1 MRFYLRVMPAL
12 IVLLLAGCSV
22 LPEAQTATAYL
33 LPSVAQAPSA
43 GPPVDW
49 ALRVVTSQS
58 SQVLDSTRIAV
69 LPQANQISSY
79 KGARWSDPAP
89 ALLRD
94 RLLDALRADGRVP
107 ALSSDA
113 RPLYADLWLVSDL
126 RAFQA
131 EYQGGTVQV
140 VIELEARLVRSS
152 GQHIVASR
160 RFAVRQAV
168 EGSQVAQVVEAFGLA
183 SDDLA
188 AQLVDW
194 AVAQGQASIRL
205 R

>member
-1 MRFYLRVMPAL
+1 MRFYLRIIPAL
-12 IVLLLAGCSV
+12 IVTLLAGCSV
-22 LPEAQTATAYL
+22 LPEAQTSTAYL
-33 LPSVAQAPSA
+33 LPSAAQAPSA
-43 GPPVDW
+43 APPVDW
-49 ALRVVTSQS
+49 ALRVVTPQA

-69 LPQANQISSY
+69 LPQANQISNY

-113 RPLYADLWLVSDL
+113 RPLHADLLLVSDL

-140 VIELEARLVRSS
+140 SIQLEARLVRSN
-152 GQHIVASR
+152 GQHIVASQ
-160 RFAVRQAV
+160 RFDVRQAV
-168 EGSQVAQVVEAFGLA
+168 EGTQVAQVVDAFGLA
-183 SDDLA
+183 SDQLA

-194 AVAQGQASIRL
+194 AVAQGQASVRL